1 MASSTYDLWP
11 DCLPPLKRTFSSFL
25 SVLKSSLTSP
35 KAWGSCLFWNNIPF
49 CSPDWPQLQKSSC
62 LSITRCEDHRHATP
76 HHGKSIQ
83 FNVFLLHSHY
93 FLTLYFQ
100 CFFWS
105 FPSTMDILSRYS
117 NTWPRKKGTKP
128 NTNVHPAVTD
138 RAPPG
143 FQFWRGTRRG
153 SSSMHFCIYGGFY
166 PKEFLWKYFLQW

>member
-1 MASSTYDLWP
+1 MTGDPTVFPLWKEP
-11 DCLPPLKRTFSSFL
+11 
-25 SVLKSSLTSP
+25 SLL
-35 KAWGSCLFWNNIPF
+35 SCLCWNLL
-49 CSPDWPQLQKSSC
+49 SPLQRHGAHACFGTISHSVAQTG
-62 LSITRCEDHRHATP
+62 LNSRNPPVSASPGVRITGMQ
-76 HHGKSIQ
+76 HHTMVRA
-83 FNVFLLHSHY
+83 FNVFLLYSHY

-128 NTNVHPAVTD
+128 NTNVHPAVTQ

-143 FQFWRGTRRG
+143 FQFWHGTRRG